1 LKTRILI
8 ACFSLCICF
17 GSVFAVSKTFSF
29 QFLQKPGPYPIGLK
43 VVDQYDRFHAYPSSP
58 KNLSKPSVGDDARP
72 LQTLI
77 WYPSLRSIGKPMT
90 VGDYARLADTEI
102 HFDEPHP
109 EQNRWRSL
117 LKTSSEIPL
126 WAVRDAKLAKGHY
139 PVLIYA
145 PSGSSVSWENAD
157 LCEYLASHGY
167 VILASPSMG
176 VSTRDM
182 TDDLDG
188 INAQASDISFLIT
201 YAKTLPDTDSSEVA
215 VVSWSWGGASS
226 LFAAARDPRIDAL
239 VSMDGSMRYYPGLV
253 RMAGDVHPE
262 RMTIPL
268 LFFTAENANFLED
281 LDKHH
286 DGPSAD
292 IVGPSV
298 LNAWIHGD
306 LLTMNMLGMAHPEF
320 SSMFQRRE
328 SAQRFAENQVADY
341 GRDDANTS
349 HAWVALY
356 TLNFLNAYLKHD
368 ASAKTFLERTPAEN
382 GVPKHFMGI
391 TFRPAQKVSPAKPR
405 FQKGKIE
412 AGAIPVSAEAE
423 ISYGR
428 HVHQR
433 VGAAIGGELSHSQ
446 LPRAESRISCCS

>member
-1 LKTRILI
+1 
-8 ACFSLCICF
+8 
-17 GSVFAVSKTFSF
+17 
-29 QFLQKPGPYPIGLK
+29 
-43 VVDQYDRFHAYPSSP
+43 
-58 KNLSKPSVGDDARP
+58 
-72 LQTLI
+72 
-77 WYPSLRSIGKPMT
+77 MT

>member
-1 LKTRILI
+1 
-8 ACFSLCICF
+8 
-17 GSVFAVSKTFSF
+17 
-29 QFLQKPGPYPIGLK
+29 
-43 VVDQYDRFHAYPSSP
+43 
-58 KNLSKPSVGDDARP
+58 
-72 LQTLI
+72 
-77 WYPSLRSIGKPMT
+77 MT
-90 VGDYARLADTEI
+90 VGDYTQLADTEI
-102 HFDEPHP
+102 HFYAPHL

-126 WAVRDAKLAKGHY
+126 WAVRDAKPAEGYH

-145 PSGSSVSWENAD
+145 PSDSSVSWENAD

-182 TDDLDG
+182 TDDLEG
-188 INAQASDISFLIT
+188 INAQARDISFLIT
-201 YAKTLPDTDSSEVA
+201 YAKTLPDTDLSQVA

-253 RMAGDVHPE
+253 KMAGDVHPE

-268 LFFTAENANFLED
+268 LFFTAEDANFLEVH
-281 LDKHH
+281 DKYY
-286 DGPSAD
+286 DGSTAD
-292 IVGPSV
+292 IVGPNV

-306 LLTMNMLGMAHPEF
+306 LLTVNMLGMAHSEF

-356 TLNFLNAYLKHD
+356 TLNFLNVYQKHD
-368 ASAKTFLERTPAEN
+368 VSARAYLERTPAEN

-391 TFRPAQKVSPAKPR
+391 TFRPAQKVSPPKAR
-405 FQKGKIE
+405 
-412 AGAIPVSAEAE
+412 
-423 ISYGR
+423 
-428 HVHQR
+428 
-433 VGAAIGGELSHSQ
+433 
-446 LPRAESRISCCS
+446 